1 MCPVK
6 YGKVLFSFTPPNM
19 RSHPTII
26 MGVAVCSHLDSPDG
40 LLQWV
45 KELEAEAILL

>member
-1 MCPVK
+1 MC
-6 YGKVLFSFTPPNM
+6 
-19 RSHPTII
+19 SHPIII
-26 MGVAVCSHLDSPDG
+26 MEVAASSHLDSPDG